1 MLQHVVSV
9 TPAVAGIV
17 SVFDACRSRF
27 SNLSH
32 VAIPLPDGRITKV
45 KVQQPLTKYF
55 IVKVKAQQKGKV
67 KVQQKL
73 TKYFSMRPK
82 AGRPGAEAPR
92 RHRRRHPSPYHHLPR
107 RFSAVLDHITII
119 IPSLAVAPSFRSA
132 RMM

>member
-1 MLQHVVSV
+1 MRQHVVPV
-9 TPAVAGIV
+9 TRGVAGRAARGIR
-17 SVFDACRSRF
+17 FRTRSR
-27 SNLSH
+27 
-32 VAIPLPDGRITKV
+32 VAIPPPDGRITKV
-45 KVQQPLTKYF
+45 KVQQPLTNYF

-119 IPSLAVAPSFRSA
+119 IPSLAVAPLSA
-132 RMM
+132 QPG

>member
-9 TPAVAGIV
+9 TPVVAGIA
-17 SVFDACRSRF
+17 ACRIRF
-27 SNLSH
+27 LNLNH

-119 IPSLAVAPSFRSA
+119 IPSLAVAPLSA
-132 RMM
+132 QPG